1 MLKQALLNY
10 KKPRIEIRGF
20 FIARRY
26 ILLWIDMIYIKIRF
40 DIHHIY
46 FSYDDKFFP
55 CRLKFSARMSENIQR
70 L

>member
-20 FIARRY
+20 LLQEQVIFA

-46 FSYDDKFFP
+46 FSYDDKI
-55 CRLKFSARMSENIQR
+55 LSM
-70 L
+70 